1 VRANIAEDADCR
13 RMAEAALAK
22 WGRIDALVNNAGT
35 TKVAFNHADLNA
47 LSAAD
52 FQHVYGVNVVGAF
65 QMIRAVEPAMRKQ
78 GGGAVVNVSS
88 IAAVMGIGTSVA
100 YAASKG
106 ALNTMTLSL
115 ARALGPQIR
124 INAVCPGFVETRWLQ
139 EALGPAY
146 EGAKA
151 GYMSNAALRK
161 VCTPDDIARAV
172 LWLLE
177 GSELVTGEFIL
188 DEGALADRHPFLGR
202 RQICE
207 LQRGQARVQLVRLQQ
222 FRVRA
227 DRDDPSVIEHDD
239 PIRFQ
244 HRCES
249 MRDDD
254 RRPVLHQLFQRLLH
268 IALALRVERAGC
280 FVEQQDR
287 RVSQQRAGDGDAL
300 ALAAGQSRAALAQE
314 RVIAFGQLTNERV
327 SAGGAR
333 RGFDLGVACA
343 RPSVANVLARARAEQ
358 HRLLRHQADTLTQVF
373 GPRFRDVDAVDD
385 DAARQRIVKAQQ
397 QLEGRALAGA

>member
-1 VRANIAEDADCR
+1 MKVALVAGGSSGIGEATAKELAKRGWQVAIMFSKNRAAADRVAGDINGLGLQGDVAQDADCR
-13 RMAEAALAK
+13 RVAKAVLDK

-35 TKVAFNHADLNA
+35 TKVAFNHADLSA

-151 GYMSNAALRK
+151 RYMSNAALQK

-188 DEGALADRHPFLGR
+188 VD
-202 RQICE
+202 
-207 LQRGQARVQLVRLQQ
+207 
-222 FRVRA
+222 
-227 DRDDPSVIEHDD
+227 
-239 PIRFQ
+239 
-244 HRCES
+244 
-249 MRDDD
+249 
-254 RRPVLHQLFQRLLH
+254 
-268 IALALRVERAGC
+268 
-280 FVEQQDR
+280 
-287 RVSQQRAGDGDAL
+287 
-300 ALAAGQSRAALAQE
+300 
-314 RVIAFGQLTNERV
+314 
-327 SAGGAR
+327 GGAH
-333 RGFDLGVACA
+333 LGGSPTKA
-343 RPSVANVLARARAEQ
+343 R
-358 HRLLRHQADTLTQVF
+358 
-373 GPRFRDVDAVDD
+373 
-385 DAARQRIVKAQQ
+385 
-397 QLEGRALAGA
+397 

>member
-1 VRANIAEDADCR
+1 MELKNGVCIVTGSATGIGAACAIQLAQRGCRTVINYTKSEAEARETAKLCEQHGAEALLVRADVAQDADCR
-13 RMAEAALAK
+13 RMADAALEK

-35 TKVAFNHADLNA
+35 TKVAFNHADLGA

-52 FQHVYGVNVVGAF
+52 FQYVYGVNVIGAF

-146 EGAKA
+146 EGVK
-151 GYMSNAALRK
+151 GRYMSNAALQK
-161 VCTPDDIARAV
+161 VCAPDDIARAV

-188 DEGALADRHPFLGR
+188 VD
-202 RQICE
+202 
-207 LQRGQARVQLVRLQQ
+207 
-222 FRVRA
+222 
-227 DRDDPSVIEHDD
+227 
-239 PIRFQ
+239 
-244 HRCES
+244 
-249 MRDDD
+249 
-254 RRPVLHQLFQRLLH
+254 
-268 IALALRVERAGC
+268 
-280 FVEQQDR
+280 
-287 RVSQQRAGDGDAL
+287 
-300 ALAAGQSRAALAQE
+300 
-314 RVIAFGQLTNERV
+314 
-327 SAGGAR
+327 GGAHLS
-333 RGFDLGVACA
+333 GSPSKA
-343 RPSVANVLARARAEQ
+343 R
-358 HRLLRHQADTLTQVF
+358 
-373 GPRFRDVDAVDD
+373 
-385 DAARQRIVKAQQ
+385 
-397 QLEGRALAGA
+397 